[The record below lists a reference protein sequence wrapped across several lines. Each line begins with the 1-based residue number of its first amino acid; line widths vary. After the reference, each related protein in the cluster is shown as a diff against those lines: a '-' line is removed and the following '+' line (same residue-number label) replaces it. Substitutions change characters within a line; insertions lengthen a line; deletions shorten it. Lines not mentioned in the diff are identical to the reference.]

1 MTTIVKA
8 ADAAQF
14 LSLVPRML
22 GYLPRRSVV
31 VVPMGG
37 ARSLGAMRIDL
48 PESSDEVDAGEPAGC
63 DRVADEGATLD
74 CLAATIIGMVC
85 RVTGADGFASVVYT
99 DRCGGTCLPHAA
111 LATALRRAADASG
124 LRVVEQLMVGA
135 NGWGSYLDPVPRLSS
150 LSDLVTLPS
159 VAGWGRSPGATDAGP
174 ATLDP
179 VTGDQTTGSELPRYT
194 SGERR
199 AVDDAH
205 VSLAAALEVLC
216 GIPSGTER
224 GTRVD
229 PAALEAACLLDDL
242 PALFER
248 ALRWDPATLTPSSA
262 AVIGWCLARPALRD
276 VAVVQWASDIAG
288 GEIAMEAQR
297 RWEGGEEYPAELAA
311 ILWGEGIR
319 PDPDRLLRAREL
331 CRHVAALSF
340 DGRRVGALAVCAWL
354 SWALGGS
361 THAGLYADAAL
372 SLDADHGLADIVR
385 SFVATTHLPDWAFRR
400 GGVG

>member
-14 LSLVPRML
+14 LSLVPRIL

-48 PESSDEVDAGEPAGC
+48 PEAPDDVTAGEEARC
-63 DRVADEGATLD
+63 DRVFDEGATLD

-99 DRCGGTCLPHAA
+99 DRCGGHRLPHAA

-124 LRVVEQLMVGA
+124 LRVVELLMVGA
-135 NGWGSYLDPVPRLSS
+135 DGWGSYLDSVPRLSP
-150 LSDLVTLPS
+150 LSDLILTPS
-159 VAGWGRSPGATDAGP
+159 LAEPDSSSGSTDAGP
-174 ATLDP
+174 ASLDP

-194 SGERR
+194 PTERA
-199 AVDDAH
+199 AVDNAH
-205 VSLAAALEVLC
+205 ASLAAALEVLC
-216 GIPSGTER
+216 GIPSGTEHGPR
-224 GTRVD
+224 LD
-229 PAALEAACLLDDL
+229 PVALEAACLLDDL

-248 ALRWDPATLTPSSA
+248 ALRWDPAALPPSSA

-276 VAVVQWASDIAG
+276 VALVQWASDILG

-311 ILWGEGIR
+311 VLWGEGIR
-319 PDPDRLLRAREL
+319 PDSDRLLRAREL
-331 CRHVAALSF
+331 CRHVAALSS

-361 THAGLYADAAL
+361 THAGVYADAAL
-372 SLDADHGLADIVR
+372 SLEADHGLADIVR

-400 GGVG
+400 GEVD